1 MLAHTGSMPPPLLRR
16 LPQRPLTIVAT
27 ASNAPY
33 GHGPISHVSGG
44 PAGPWPRFLN
54 ASAAAGSN
62 LVFVDVGCAQ
72 TGSELHVCATTEDG
86 NLWHTVRYPDGSWK
100 PLDDLTRAAQ
110 GPAAVVAV
118 DCAEIKGELH
128 VCAVD
133 KTGGLFHTVRRGNT
147 QERRGRPSWD
157 GFSEVKEAVG
167 RDLGKFSDVGCVG
180 IGDELHLCGITPPS
194 GVWCAIRRGD
204 GSWDPFFTDLRK
216 VVSDPG
222 DPYRVDCATRSYGV
236 NPIVDVLAVVVLAD
250 RDGHGLRAQ
259 LAERHR
265 LHFDNWNPERWTG
278 FGALRELGLVGSYYD
293 VTCTNLEDDLHVLVY
308 DGKAK
313 GIRRE
318 RGIWKG
324 NAVVD
329 VIDAK
334 ALGSVPGH
342 VACSA
347 GAAPVSDR
355 PWAGALGKLFAR
367 VRSLVP

>member
-1 MLAHTGSMPPPLLRR
+1 MPPPLVRR

-86 NLWHTVRYPDGSWK
+86 NLWHTIRYPDGSWQ
-100 PLDDLTRAAQ
+100 PFDDLTRAAQ
-110 GPAAVVAV
+110 GPAGIVAV

-133 KTGGLFHTVRRGNT
+133 KTGGLFHTVRRRNT
-147 QERRGRPSWD
+147 RERRGRPSWD
-157 GFSEVKEAVG
+157 GFSRVKEPVG

-194 GVWCAIRRGD
+194 GVWHAIRRGD
-204 GSWDPFFTDLRK
+204 GSWDPFFTDLRQ
-216 VVSDPG
+216 VASDPG
-222 DPYRVDCATRSYGV
+222 NPYRVDCAARSSGT
-236 NPIVDVLAVVVLAD
+236 NPVVEVLAVVVLAD
-250 RDGHGLRAQ
+250 RDGHGLRVQ
-259 LAERHR
+259 LAQHQR
-265 LHFDNWNPERWTG
+265 LYSDSWQPGHWVGFTETG
-278 FGALRELGLVGSYYD
+278 LGNLGLVGSYYD
-293 VTCTNLEDDLHVLVY
+293 VACTNLEDDLHLLVY
-308 DGKAK
+308 DLKAK
-313 GIRRE
+313 GIRHA
-318 RGIWKG
+318 RGLWKG
-324 NAVVD
+324 SGNAIID

-342 VACSA
+342 VACSP
-347 GAAPVSDR
+347 GTAPVSDR